1 MALLDDI
8 VEEAIRRKQLEAF
21 NQALQ
26 EPSSVADRFVFGDP
40 QLEAMEPTTQMQ
52 IGEKLQDYLGG
63 LRKTFP
69 EANPYGTAIEDFL
82 LGGSEDLAREM
93 TEGYKAV
100 DFNNFMDA
108 NRPIIDPRVPEVASL
123 IPVATGAKVATT
135 IPTEFAATV
144 GPMVAASRMTGR
156 LADPNVIEPNVLDE
170 ITKLGVSTDPR
181 MQALMASDDDF
192 TKKPPD
198 TDATPD
204 VTEEIASTTFE
215 IDRDVKRAKRRGR
228 ITAEEKATILNAG
241 FTPKAAQEAIDNFT
255 EYRRTHSPKDGWQPI
270 SVRIKTD
277 KKSGKPKV
285 VMTTKPSSF
294 HQDKKTGKALTDTE
308 DSNAR
313 TNEVRRLGRKMVS
326 EFRDIETRAA
336 RGDKNASKMLEAA
349 EWYKGVRTRIFDAFG
364 GAANIYG
371 DLNAALSPNT
381 QLAENVVMAN
391 SATRR
396 FLRGDFDEKLEKLRI
411 HLDNGGTR
419 DTFPSKDLIKKEN
432 GRNYGL
438 NSYNSMIAML
448 DSFRGLQAGSA
459 PKMRNYGES
468 LLGLSTEPVIDIWAG
483 RTLQRLSGR
492 PRVAPVNDTASAI
505 SGTVLTDGKTVGG
518 AYGFGQDVFK
528 QAADEIG
535 LDPNDL
541 QAVMWFKEKE
551 LWEKNKW
558 TAQREANI
566 IEMME
571 DLGGQGAP
579 QRFQGG
585 ISVTQESVPGPA
597 TQQLGREGLLKNLND
612 HPQVHAARAVDTQG
626 LYAGDLEKSYDFEWT
641 AGQDYDPSQGVSDV
655 AKVAKENNQ
664 YDAFVSRVITG
675 DEVND
680 NARPGMEIYFKKGK
694 SEYETKELAKIVE
707 EMGQDGFTFI
717 TDAKMRE
724 GPTEYT
730 GIRLVYTPEIMARWN
745 KDIRPAMLDPEQLDN
760 MKQEAFDQIEDI
772 VNKLS
777 KRDDVLF
784 SKAYHYDT
792 VVMGREN
799 YDDYIINQADSG
811 TTTSQKQTPL
821 SFGESIHDH
830 VRAAISRYEQSENA
844 GSIPVGETS
853 DVSGGQKVLDEL
865 SDMGVDPIE

>member
-1 MALLDDI
+1 
-8 VEEAIRRKQLEAF
+8 
-21 NQALQ
+21 
-26 EPSSVADRFVFGDP
+26 
-40 QLEAMEPTTQMQ
+40 
-52 IGEKLQDYLGG
+52 
-63 LRKTFP
+63 
-69 EANPYGTAIEDFL
+69 
-82 LGGSEDLAREM
+82 
-93 TEGYKAV
+93 
-100 DFNNFMDA
+100 
-108 NRPIIDPRVPEVASL
+108 
-123 IPVATGAKVATT
+123 
-135 IPTEFAATV
+135 
-144 GPMVAASRMTGR
+144 
-156 LADPNVIEPNVLDE
+156 
-170 ITKLGVSTDPR
+170 
-181 MQALMASDDDF
+181 
-192 TKKPPD
+192 
-198 TDATPD
+198 
-204 VTEEIASTTFE
+204 
-215 IDRDVKRAKRRGR
+215 RRGR

-241 FTPKAAQEAIDNFT
+241 FTPKAAQEAIDNFI

-270 SVRIKTD
+270 SLRIKID

-336 RGDKNASKMLEAA
+336 RGDKNAIKMLEAA

-381 QLAENVVMAN
+381 NLAENVVMAN

-448 DSFRGLQAGSA
+448 DSFRGLKAGSA

-597 TQQLGREGLLKNLND
+597 TQQLGREGLLQNLND

-664 YDAFVSRVITG
+664 YDAFVSRV
-675 DEVND
+675 
-680 NARPGMEIYFKKGK
+680 
-694 SEYETKELAKIVE
+694 
-707 EMGQDGFTFI
+707 
-717 TDAKMRE
+717 
-724 GPTEYT
+724 
-730 GIRLVYTPEIMARWN
+730 
-745 KDIRPAMLDPEQLDN
+745 
-760 MKQEAFDQIEDI
+760 
-772 VNKLS
+772 
-777 KRDDVLF
+777 
-784 SKAYHYDT
+784 
-792 VVMGREN
+792 
-799 YDDYIINQADSG
+799 
-811 TTTSQKQTPL
+811 
-821 SFGESIHDH
+821 
-830 VRAAISRYEQSENA
+830 
-844 GSIPVGETS
+844 
-853 DVSGGQKVLDEL
+853 
-865 SDMGVDPIE
+865 